1 MYSNVR
7 YSEEAR
13 NYKVISNGRAKR
25 KEDMKYKLIQIVL
38 GMLCFFVSAMEFVG
52 NRMGLYDE
60 GGAFLILIP
69 IGLYMLFKKE
79 V

>member
-7 YSEEAR
+7 YSEETR

-25 KEDMKYKLIQIVL
+25 REDMKYKLIQIVL
-38 GMLCFFVSAMEFVG
+38 GMLCFFISAMEFVG

-60 GGAFLILIP
+60 GGAFFVLIP
-69 IGLYMLFKKE
+69 MGLYILSRKE
-79 V
+79 I